1 MVESTVLSG
10 DLRDSRLRDSPII
23 SNNALHGSIRTD
35 KGSCGMRA
43 KQSKLFLVE
52 SPATGMGEQQVTFRT
67 GERITRSGIYRVIHR
82 KHRLPHEVTL
92 LRDQVFP
99 RCAKCH
105 DQVKFLLVRGA
116 RLPEIESEFSTHI
129 YLYELP
135 ILDDAVEGTIAV

>member
-1 MVESTVLSG
+1 MVEGTVPTGLA
-10 DLRDSRLRDSPII
+10 DYRLRVSLINPN
-23 SNNALHGSIRTD
+23 SALHGSIRTD

-43 KQSKLFLVE
+43 KQAKLFLVE
-52 SPATGMGEQQVTFRT
+52 SAANDIGEQQVTFRT
-67 GERITRSGIYRVIHR
+67 GERITRSGVYRVIHR

-105 DQVKFLLVRGA
+105 DQVKFQLVRGVQLSEGE
-116 RLPEIESEFSTHI
+116 REFSTHI

-135 ILDDAVEGTIAV
+135 ALEDGVEGTVAV